1 MGAQEDW
8 ILFFFLNPQFYELT
22 KGDFFIQFL
31 EEISK
36 GAKSLD
42 SLKLI
47 FPRVEDSDLKTVIE
61 AFLDLKVVSK
71 IMLGPK
77 AFFGITPAG
86 KRLLSTY
93 NKAKQFF
100 ST

>member
-1 MGAQEDW
+1 MGAEEDW
-8 ILFFFLNPQFYELT
+8 ILFLEKNPQFYELT

-36 GAKSLD
+36 GAKSFD
-42 SLKLI
+42 NLKLI
-47 FPRVEDSDLKTVIE
+47 FPNVEEKDLQTVME
-61 AFLDLKVVSK
+61 TFLKLKVVSK

-77 AFFGITPAG
+77 VFFGITAAG
-86 KRLLSTY
+86 KRLLSAY
-93 NKAKQFF
+93 KKAKRFF